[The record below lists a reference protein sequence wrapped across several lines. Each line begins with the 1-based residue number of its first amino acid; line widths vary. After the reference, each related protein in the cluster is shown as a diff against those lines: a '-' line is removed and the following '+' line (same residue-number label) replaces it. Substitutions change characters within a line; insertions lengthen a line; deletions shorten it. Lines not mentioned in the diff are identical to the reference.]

1 MKNFVKILFL
11 MLMTLFIVSCSSDA
25 RVSEIAESE
34 AMVTMAGDKA
44 ECVAKEATKDMSE
57 DELATYHEAVTKD
70 AVGELVAAGGEED
83 ELAVAVLGKHSA
95 AMLECG
101 AGPETEE

>member
-34 AMVTMAGDKA
+34 AMVNMAGDKA
-44 ECVAKEATKDMSE
+44 ECVAKAATKDMSE

-70 AVGELVAAGGEED
+70 AVAELVGASEED
-83 ELAVAVLGKHSA
+83 ELAGAVVASHAA

-101 AGPETEE
+101 AGAEAEE